1 MKIFT
6 QKDFDLIG
14 KVKSCLVSTNYGKEE
29 YDFDPEGRLVKSL
42 TRYNGQ
48 DYDIT
53 YYKYKNGELI
63 EKRAENYRDNVFDRG
78 ISIANFYEIDT
89 TAAHRK
95 VIEKIIS
102 YDKEYLDQYEYIYDS
117 DGLLRSIMRTNNQG
131 IDETVIEYS
140 SLKEENTKTL
150 KLNGIFL
157 ESVRTSERKLSNGSI
172 QKIVLSKKYLYGEPN
187 TAVEEKYDGNENLV
201 SRTHFSFDPR
211 SKQFIPKESA
221 TFIYNA
227 NGVLTKS
234 TTKKGAAV
242 VNQEYIY
249 QFDNG
254 EKGNWIKQII
264 TPGNMYVTRKIT
276 YYEPSQD

>member
-1 MKIFT
+1 MAKLYKTLLFFLSISSYFPMIGQEMKIFT

-29 YDFDPEGRLVKSL
+29 YDFDSEGRLVKSL

-157 ESVRTSERKLSNGSI
+157 ESVRTSERNLSNGSI
-172 QKIVLSKKYLYGEPN
+172 QKIVL
-187 TAVEEKYDGNENLV
+187 
-201 SRTHFSFDPR
+201 
-211 SKQFIPKESA
+211 
-221 TFIYNA
+221 
-227 NGVLTKS
+227 TK
-234 TTKKGAAV
+234 
-242 VNQEYIY
+242 N
-249 QFDNG
+249 
-254 EKGNWIKQII
+254 
-264 TPGNMYVTRKIT
+264 
-276 YYEPSQD
+276 